1 MGDLKTKICELIALQ
16 GPMRVS
22 IFMTLALSDDQN
34 GYYKHETP
42 FGKEGDFIT
51 APEISQMFGELIG
64 VWVIETFNQLNKP
77 SSFSL
82 CELGPGRGTL
92 MQDLLRVVAKLSPE
106 CFKASKVFMV
116 ETSDKLVGAQK
127 QALSSYGDKIHWLKD
142 FDKLPDTPLI
152 LVANEFLDALPID
165 QFVKID
171 GQWHERLIGTDD
183 NDQLEFAVGH
193 NVLDR
198 KNLPKKYQDLPDG
211 SVLELSPARMQFVE
225 QVLKHISTARGSAL
239 FIDYGSTG
247 LPYGD
252 TLQAISRHKF
262 KNVFSAPG
270 KDDLTSHVDF
280 SSLEMVAKRHGI
292 LSGVITQ
299 GAFLTGMGLIERAG
313 QLGANKS
320 PTVQEKIRL
329 DVERLAAP
337 EEMGTLF
344 KVLSLS
350 DSKTGLHRLFTA
362 NNTSHN

>member
-22 IFMTLALSDDQN
+22 TFMTLALGDEQN
-34 GYYKHETP
+34 GYYKNATP

-64 VWVIETFNQLNKP
+64 IWVIETFNTLNKP

-92 MQDLLRVVAKLSPE
+92 MQDLLRTIKKLSVE
-106 CFKASKVFMV
+106 CFQAANVVMV
-116 ETSDKLVGAQK
+116 ETSDKLIQQQK
-127 QALSSYGDKIHWLKD
+127 QALSAYRDKIRWLKD
-142 FDKLPDTPLI
+142 FDKLPAAPLI

-165 QFVKID
+165 QFIKID
-171 GQWHERLIGTDD
+171 GQWHERLIATDD
-183 NDQLEFAVGH
+183 NDQLGFAVGN
-193 NVLDR
+193 NVLDQTG
-198 KNLPKKYQDLPDG
+198 LPKKYQDLPEG
-211 SVLELSPARMQFVE
+211 SVLELSPARLQFVE
-225 QVLKHISTARGSAL
+225 QVLKHLSRYHGSAL

-252 TLQAISRHKF
+252 TLQAISRHA
-262 KNVFSAPG
+262 FSNIFANPG

-280 SSLEMVAKRHGI
+280 SSLEVIAERQGI

-313 QLGANKS
+313 QLGANKG
-320 PTVQEKIRL
+320 TAVQEKIRSV
-329 DVERLAAP
+329 VERLAAP
-337 EEMGTLF
+337 NEMGTLF
-344 KVLSLS
+344 KVLCLS
-350 DSKTGLHRLFTA
+350 DKKTGLHRLFTA
-362 NNTSHN
+362 GNTSHN